1 MFIPDMSE
9 RTYAPE
15 MHEGIEVR
23 SVGWLGEHIPR
34 LGDTPPSIIET
45 LRHFR
50 RINQHDDNDFGDHE
64 CEICG
69 KESSHGEFWIEA
81 GGIRY
86 VLPVMVFHYID
97 AHGYAMPPEFVSIVE
112 EMESKDESSKA
123 ANQCVQ
129 TDADRPRR

>member
-23 SVGWLGEHIPR
+23 SVGWLGEDVPR
-34 LGDTPPSIIET
+34 KGVTPPRIIET
-45 LRHFR
+45 LRCFR
-50 RINQHDDNDFGDHE
+50 RINQHDDNDLGDHE

-81 GGIRY
+81 GGVRY

-97 AHGYAMPPEFVSIVE
+97 AHRYVLPSEFVSIIE
-112 EMESKDESSKA
+112 EIETKHEPWKA

-129 TDADRPRR
+129 PDAAKPRR